1 MKGKDVSVT
10 LKDRRTLEIQ
20 ARIGNQDMRRVEGLL
35 RRPVKGFGN
44 GSAWELTLEDFIK
57 VHGYLMPTEMLTYVL
72 AAAPGWQNCMLQ

>member
-20 ARIGNQDMRRVEGLL
+20 ARIGNQDVRRVEGLL

-44 GSAWELTLEDFIK
+44 GSTWELTLEDCCK
-57 VHGYLMPTEMLTYVL
+57 VHGFLMPTELLTCVL
-72 AAAPGWQNCMLQ
+72 AAALGWQNCLVQ